1 MSFLKKT
8 IDNHRALPVA
18 KQTLIDATVLK
29 TIDTGV
35 LLVMPAEESVSAHKL
50 VISSGIHGNETA
62 PMEIVDGL
70 ISSIYDGQ
78 LTVRTP
84 VLFIIG
90 NPLAAK
96 EQVRFVDDNL
106 NRLFDG
112 QHRNYNS
119 PEAARAKLLE
129 EVVSDFYSTDT
140 FSKDTFTKDTYSAD
154 TFSKGLGP
162 TGMRLHYDL
171 HTAIRGSELEKFA
184 VYPYLNDRTW
194 NKSQIGFLEQ
204 CGIEGVLLSNQP
216 AGTFSYF
223 TSHRFGAHSFTIEL
237 GKVRKFGE
245 NDMRKFD
252 AMDQGLRR
260 IISGEEVFNN
270 ALRSIK
276 LFSVVEEV
284 IKRSDAL
291 QLHIADDAKNFTE
304 YPVNSLLA
312 SDVDYEY
319 RTQVDGE
326 RFVFPIKNVPCGQR
340 AMLVVAPTRLD

>member
-1 MSFLKKT
+1 MSFLQTT
-8 IDNHRALPVA
+8 IANHRGLPMA
-18 KQTLIDATVLK
+18 TQILDDGTLLK
-29 TIDTGV
+29 IIDTGI
-35 LLVMPAEESVSAHKL
+35 LLAMPSEETVSAHKL

-62 PMEIVDGL
+62 PMEIVDAL
-70 ISSIYDGQ
+70 ISSIYGGQ
-78 LTVRTP
+78 LKVRTP

-112 QHRNYNS
+112 HHQNYSS

-129 EVVSDFYSTDT
+129 KVVSDFYSTD
-140 FSKDTFTKDTYSAD
+140 FYSTEFD
-154 TFSKGLGP
+154 P
-162 TGMRLHYDL
+162 TDLNQEGVRLHYDL

-184 VYPYLNDRTW
+184 VYPYLGDRSW

-204 CGIEGVLLSNQP
+204 CGIEGMLLSNQP

-260 IISGEEVFNN
+260 IISGVEGFDN
-270 ALRSIK
+270 ALRSMK

-304 YPVNSLLA
+304 FPVNSLLA
-312 SDVDYEY
+312 SDIDYEY

>member
-1 MSFLKKT
+1 MSFLQT
-8 IDNHRALPVA
+8 TLANPYSLPATTQALA
-18 KQTLIDATVLK
+18 DGTKLK
-29 TIDTGV
+29 IIDTGV
-35 LLVMPAEESVSAHKL
+35 LLVMPAEEPVSAHKL
-50 VISSGIHGNETA
+50 VVSSGVHGNETA
-62 PMEIVDGL
+62 PMEIVDAL

-78 LTVRTP
+78 LKVRIP

-96 EQVRFVDDNL
+96 QQVRFMDDNL

-112 QHRNYNS
+112 HHQNYKS
-119 PEAARAKLLE
+119 PEATRAKMLE
-129 EVVSDFYSTDT
+129 EVVSDFYSTDF
-140 FSKDTFTKDTYSAD
+140 FSSDSFPSDLD
-154 TFSKGLGP
+154 P

-184 VYPYLNDRTW
+184 VYPYLNERPW
-194 NKSQIGFLEQ
+194 NKLQIGFLEQ

-216 AGTFSYF
+216 SGTFSYF
-223 TSHRFGAHSFTIEL
+223 TSHRFGAHSFTVEL

-260 IISGEEVFNN
+260 IISGLEGFKSEI
-270 ALRSIK
+270 REIK

-291 QLHIADDAKNFTE
+291 QLHVADDAKNFTE
-304 YPVNSLLA
+304 FPVNSLLA
-312 SDVDYEY
+312 SDMGYEY
-319 RTQVDGE
+319 RTRVDGE

-340 AMLVVAPTRLD
+340 AMLVVAPTKLD